1 MIGERAADRLGIA
14 HLDGIDIADNRHAGL
29 DHVRVGQSGGKRLV
43 GGLHQARV
51 EGPGD
56 GEFHRLP
63 RAVFLREGDG
73 HDDFRSL
80 AREDDLPRSVD
91 IGDIHIGGGGEF
103 ADAVLLSADD
113 GGHSAVG
120 SLAGLLHGA
129 GALVHEAKSGFKIK
143 SPRSGVGGEFT
154 QRQAGGGVELERGEL
169 FLQHREAGESVDI
182 QSRLANRGFGQLLGR
197 SLERDTAE
205 WIPKNRVGFFEQR
218 GGGGKFGGEVLAHAN
233 GLGALAGEEKCGFFH
248 REMGFNAIR
257 RGCSCRPAGCQ

>member
-1 MIGERAADRLGIA
+1 VNDVRPRRSALYVPGANARALEKVPGLDADVIVVDLEDAVAPAAKEEARRAAVAAIRRGLGRA
-14 HLDGIDIADNRHAGL
+14 EVVLRVNGAGTPWAEADLAAAAG
-29 DHVRVGQSGGKRLV
+29 SG
-43 GGLHQARV
+43 
-51 EGPGD
+51 
-56 GEFHRLP
+56 
-63 RAVFLREGDG
+63 
-73 HDDFRSL
+73 
-80 AREDDLPRSVD
+80 
-91 IGDIHIGGGGEF
+91 
-103 ADAVLLSADD
+103 ADAVLLPADD

-129 GALVHEAKSGFKIK
+129 GALVHEAKSSFKIK

-154 QRQAGGGVELERGEL
+154 QRQSGGGVEFERGEF

-197 SLERDTAE
+197 PLERDPAE